1 MPAVVTPQDVA
12 DLVQSILPDLD
23 RMNWEQIAQNL
34 TDYEMMSHW
43 LKDDKIMFEDGLY
56 VKKNLLSQTSGAA
69 SHTGMTDTDDVD
81 IPDLMDDIQVPWR
94 HAQTKWGY
102 HYQTDILMNR
112 GKSRINDT
120 VKPRRVAAM
129 IDLAEELEQKA
140 WQVPNTTD
148 KLNPY
153 GLPYWIVY
161 TATGAPGFTGS
172 YPTGPDA
179 VAHTT
184 IAGLSL
190 TDSPKFKN
198 WCATYTNVSKD
209 DLLPKMRT
217 AIRKCNFKSPVTK
230 DDMNTKR
237 ANDRRYYTN
246 ETRVALFETVGEA
259 QNENLGR
266 DLAPFTAGV
275 GGSHGGVSESDGA
288 LTFKK
293 HPIVYVP
300 QLDDTTVFTACT
312 NPVYQID
319 HSVFAPFCLK
329 GDYLR
334 ETGPEKVPNQH
345 NMYRVFLELTYNLI
359 CWNRRKNAVFAT
371 A

>member
-1 MPAVVTPQDVA
+1 MAGAVTPQDVA
-12 DLVQSILPDLD
+12 DLVASILPDLD

-34 TDYEMMSHW
+34 QDYEMMSHW
-43 LKDDKIMFEDGLY
+43 LKDDKIIFGDGIAIR
-56 VKKNLLSQTSGAA
+56 KNLLTQLSGAA

-81 IPDLMDDIQVPWR
+81 IPDLMDDITVPWR

-112 GKSRINDT
+112 GKSTINDT
-120 VKPRRVAAM
+120 VKPRRQAAM
-129 IDLAEELEQKA
+129 IDLAEELEKKA

-161 TATGAPGFTGS
+161 NATTGFNGG
-172 YPTGPDA
+172 YPTGPDGN
-179 VAHTT
+179 AHTT

-198 WCATYTNVSKD
+198 YTAQYAAVSKV

-217 AIRKCNFKSPVTK
+217 ALRKTNFRSPVTK
-230 DDMNTKR
+230 DEMSTPRGK
-237 ANDRRYYTN
+237 DRRYYCDEATCS
-246 ETRVALFETVGEA
+246 EFENLGEA

-266 DLAPFTAGV
+266 DLAPYTAGS
-275 GGSHGGVSESDGA
+275 GHGGVQEVDGT

-293 HPIVYVP
+293 NPIVYVP
-300 QLDDTTVFTACT
+300 QLDDTTVFTAAT
-312 NPVYQID
+312 SPIYQID
-319 HSVFAPFCLK
+319 HAVFYPYCLK

-334 ETGPEKVPNQH
+334 ETGPVVAPNQH
-345 NMYRVFLELTYNLI
+345 NHFRVFLDLTYNII
-359 CWNRRKNAVFAT
+359 CVNRRRCAVFGK
-371 A
+371 

>member
-1 MPAVVTPQDVA
+1 MAGAVTPQDVA

-34 TDYEMMSHW
+34 VDYEMMSHW
-43 LKDDKIMFEDGLY
+43 LKDDKIVFGDGLY
-56 VKKNLLSQTSGAA
+56 IKKNLLSQLSGAA

-81 IPDLMDDIQVPWR
+81 IPDLMDDLQVPWR

-112 GKSRINDT
+112 GKSTINDT

-129 IDLAEELEQKA
+129 IDLAEELEAKA
-140 WQVPNTTD
+140 WQVPNSSD

-161 TATGAPGFTGS
+161 NASTGFNGG

-179 VAHTT
+179 VEHTT

-198 WCATYTNVSKD
+198 YTANYTSVSKT

-217 AIRKCNFKSPVTK
+217 ALRKTNFRSPVTK
-230 DDMNTKR
+230 ADMGTPR
-237 ANDRRYYTN
+237 GNDQ
-246 ETRVALFETVGEA
+246 RV
-259 QNENLGR
+259 R
-266 DLAPFTAGV
+266 
-275 GGSHGGVSESDGA
+275 
-288 LTFKK
+288 K
-293 HPIVYVP
+293 H
-300 QLDDTTVFTACT
+300 
-312 NPVYQID
+312 
-319 HSVFAPFCLK
+319 
-329 GDYLR
+329 R
-334 ETGPEKVPNQH
+334 
-345 NMYRVFLELTYNLI
+345 
-359 CWNRRKNAVFAT
+359 
-371 A
+371 

>member
-1 MPAVVTPQDVA
+1 MAAVVTPQDVA

-23 RMNWEQIAQNL
+23 RMSWEQIAQNL
-34 TDYEMMSHW
+34 VDYEMMSHW
-43 LKDDKIMFEDGLY
+43 LKDDKIVFGDGLFI
-56 VKKNLLSQTSGAA
+56 KKNLLSQLSGAA

-81 IPDLMDDIQVPWR
+81 IPDLMDDLQVPWR

-112 GKSRINDT
+112 GKSTINDT
-120 VKPRRVAAM
+120 VKPRRLAAM
-129 IDLAEELEQKA
+129 IDLAEELEAKA

-148 KLNPY
+148 KLSPY

-161 TATGAPGFTGS
+161 NSVTGFTGN

-184 IAGLSL
+184 IAGLST

-198 WCATYTNVSKD
+198 YSANYVTVNKQ

-217 AIRKCNFKSPVTK
+217 ALRKTNFKSPVTK
-230 DDMNTKR
+230 DDMSTKR
-237 ANDRRYYTN
+237 GNDRRYYMDEVT
-246 ETRVALFETVGEA
+246 TSAFETLGEA

-266 DLAPFTAGV
+266 DLAPYTAGV
-275 GGSHGGVSESDGA
+275 GNSHGGVQDVDGT

-293 HPIVYVP
+293 NPLVYVP
-300 QLDDTTVFTACT
+300 QLDDTTVFTAAT

-319 HSVFAPFCLK
+319 HGVFYPYCLK

-334 ETGPEKVPNQH
+334 ETGPVVAPNQH
-345 NMYRVFLELTYNLI
+345 NMYRVFLDLTYNIL
-359 CWNRRKNAVFAT
+359 CCNRRRCAVFGK
-371 A
+371 

>member
-1 MPAVVTPQDVA
+1 MAGTVTPQDVA
-12 DLVQSILPDLD
+12 DLVASILPDLD
-23 RMNWEQIAQNL
+23 RMNWEQISTNL
-34 TDYEMMSHW
+34 QDYEMMSHW
-43 LKDDKIMFEDGLY
+43 LKDDKIVFGDGLY
-56 VKKNLLSQTSGAA
+56 IKKNLLTQLSGAA

-112 GKSRINDT
+112 GKSSINDT
-120 VKPRRVAAM
+120 VKPRRLAALL
-129 IDLAEELEQKA
+129 DLAEELEAKA

-153 GLPYWIVY
+153 GLPYWVVY
-161 TATGAPGFTGS
+161 NATTGFNGG

-184 IAGLSL
+184 IAGLNL

-198 WCATYTNVSKD
+198 YTANYTTVNKV

-217 AIRKCNFKSPVTK
+217 ALRKTNFRSPVTK
-230 DDMNTKR
+230 EDMSTAR
-237 ANDRRYYTN
+237 GNDRRYYIN
-246 ETRVALFETVGEA
+246 ETTASAFETLGEA

-266 DLAPFTAGV
+266 DLSPYTAGS
-275 GGSHGGVSESDGA
+275 GHGGVQEIDGT

-293 HPIVYVP
+293 NPLVWVP

-312 NPVYQID
+312 NPIYQID
-319 HSVFAPFCLK
+319 HAVFYPYCLK

-334 ETGPEKVPNQH
+334 ETGPVVAPNQH
-345 NMYRVFLELTYNLI
+345 NMYRVFQDLTYNFL
-359 CWNRRKNAVFAT
+359 CVNRRRCAVFAT